1 MPVWNLSNAKHLLSR
16 ALFGYSRKDLEVA
29 LSYKTVE
36 EFVAKQLL
44 ADKPLP
50 APPDVWI
57 NEVPIANNNTVDG
70 DRYRAFTYWWYQNML
85 TEGTNM
91 REKMV
96 LFWHNHFVSG
106 RDKVNYPQHM
116 YKQQDLFR
124 KAAWGNLQQLTKDI
138 SIDPAMLI
146 YLDGRV
152 SSGNGT
158 NVPNENYARELME
171 LFTIG
176 IGNYTEADI
185 RQAALALS
193 GWRVNGLNSTFNQ
206 GAWLNANKIFMGKTG
221 NFRYNDIV
229 DIIFA
234 RTETPE
240 FICRKLYKEFVY
252 YKSNEAFV
260 KEMAKV
266 LVANKFE
273 IKPVLQFMLTSD
285 EFFNPQYQ
293 GSKIKNPTEMSIG
306 ILKSLD
312 IKTVGATDLS
322 YIYDQTRNMQQQ
334 LLQPPNVRGW
344 VGQRDWISSTTYVL
358 RGGFA
363 SSILDPTGRGING
376 QRFALR
382 VMPVDYARTFK
393 SPEAATKLVADVID
407 LFLQVPI
414 TSKKEKF
421 LLDTMLDGTITTN
434 WSTSTPGADKRIR
447 NLLTAIM
454 RLPEFQMC

>member
-16 ALFGYSRKDLEVA
+16 ALFGYSRKDVEVA
-29 LSYKTVE
+29 LSYKTVD
-36 EFVAKQLL
+36 EFVANQLL

-50 APPDVWI
+50 PPPGTWI
-57 NEVPIANNNTVDG
+57 TELPIGNNNAVDG
-70 DRYRAFTYWWYQNML
+70 ERYRTFTYWWYRQML
-85 TEGTNM
+85 NEGTNM

-106 RDKVNYPQHM
+106 RDRVNYPQHM
-116 YKQQDLFR
+116 YIQNNLFR
-124 KAAWGNLQQLTKDI
+124 RSAWGNMRQFTKDV

-152 SSGNGT
+152 SGKAA
-158 NVPNENYARELME
+158 PNENYARELME

-176 IGNYTEADI
+176 IGNYTENDI
-185 RQAALALS
+185 KQAAFALA
-193 GWRVNGLNSTFNQ
+193 GWRVSGLTASLDNNQ
-206 GAWLNANKIFMGKTG
+206 VSNVNKTFMGQTG
-221 NFRYNDIV
+221 NFRYTDIV
-229 DIIFA
+229 DILFTRA
-234 RTETPE
+234 ETPE
-240 FICRKLYKEFVY
+240 FICRKLYKEFIY
-252 YKSNEAFV
+252 YKPNEIFI

-266 LVANKFE
+266 FVANKFE
-273 IKPVLQFMLTSD
+273 IKPVLQFMLTSE
-285 EFFNPQYQ
+285 EFYNVNYQ
-293 GSKIKNPTEMSIG
+293 GSKIKNPMEMSIG

-312 IKTVGATDLS
+312 IKTVDNTDLS

-334 LLQPPNVRGW
+334 LFQPPNVRGW

-358 RGGFA
+358 RGGFVG
-363 SSILDPTGRGING
+363 SILDPTGRGVSG
-376 QRFALR
+376 QRFNLR
-382 VMPVDYARTFK
+382 VLPVDYARTFK
-393 SPEAATKLVADVID
+393 SSEAATKLVGDMID

-434 WSTSTPGADKRIR
+434 WSTSTPNADKRIR
-447 NLLTAIM
+447 NLLVAIV

>member
-16 ALFGYSRKDLEVA
+16 TLFGYSRKDVEVA
-29 LSYKTVE
+29 LSYKTAD

-50 APPDVWI
+50 PAPDTWVT
-57 NEVPIANNNTVDG
+57 ELPIANNNTVDS
-70 DRYRAFTYWWYQNML
+70 DRYRTFTYWWYRQML
-85 TEGTNM
+85 DEGTNM

-116 YKQQDLFR
+116 YLQNSLFR
-124 KAAWGNLQQLTKDI
+124 KSAWGNMRQFTKDV

-152 SSGNGT
+152 SGKAA
-158 NVPNENYARELME
+158 PNENYARELME

-176 IGNYTEADI
+176 IGNYTESDI
-185 RQAALALS
+185 KQAALALA
-193 GWRVNGLNSTFNQ
+193 GWRVSGLTAALDNNQ
-206 GAWLNANKIFMGKTG
+206 VSNVNKTFMGQTG
-221 NFRYNDIV
+221 NFRYTDIV
-229 DIIFA
+229 DILFT
-234 RTETPE
+234 RPETPE

-252 YKSNEAFV
+252 YKPNETFI

-266 LVANKFE
+266 FVANKFE
-273 IKPVLQFMLTSD
+273 LKPLLQFMLTSD
-285 EFFNPQYQ
+285 EFYNLTYQ
-293 GSKIKNPTEMSIG
+293 GSKIKNPMEMSIG
-306 ILKSLD
+306 ILKALD
-312 IKTVGATDLS
+312 IKTLDNTDLS

-334 LLQPPNVRGW
+334 LFQPPNVRGW
-344 VGQRDWISSTTYVL
+344 VGQRDWISSTTYAL

-363 SSILDPTGRGING
+363 SSILDPTGKGVSG
-376 QRFALR
+376 QKFNLR
-382 VMPVDYARTFK
+382 LMPVDYARTFK
-393 SPEAATKLVADVID
+393 SPEAATKLVGDMVD

-421 LLDTMLDGTITTN
+421 LLDTMLDGTTTTN
-434 WSTSTPGADKRIR
+434 WSTSTPNADRRIR
-447 NLLTAIM
+447 NLLTAIV